1 MISSNTFTFQP
12 MHAYLVQN
20 KNAIIWTSVAKPV
33 AAIVARKGLGTNET
47 YEFRLEISQSTTLH
61 DQTYIR
67 LTNQDGVTANF
78 DFGQDLSKE
87 LNSGKNNIYTFIGYE
102 KAAANS
108 LSLSNQTTQVAVGV
122 QIAEDGNYTFAI
134 PDGTNGI
141 GVTLIDNETGTRTN
155 LSAIDYNVNLS
166 AGTYDN
172 RFTLEISAVDQ
183 TPTNI
188 EESTSEEAKTAGA
201 RKLLID
207 GVLYIVRDGKIYDA
221 RGVRIE

>member
-1 MISSNTFTFQP
+1 MG
-12 MHAYLVQN
+12 
-20 KNAIIWTSVAKPV
+20 
-33 AAIVARKGLGTNET
+33 KGDESLD
-47 YEFRLEISQSTTLH
+47 H
-61 DQTYIR
+61 TYIH
-67 LTNQDGVTANF
+67 LTDEENITEGFEFGKDLCKEFNAN
-78 DFGQDLSKE
+78 KA
-87 LNSGKNNIYTFIGYE
+87 NIYTII
-102 KAAANS
+102 
-108 LSLSNQTTQVAVGV
+108 SNYIPVAGNTLPLNTSQITQVAVGV

-207 GVLYIVRDGKIYDA
+207 GVLYIVRDGNIYDA